1 MIAVIWGSTSFHA
14 YKLGSEGNVEA
25 ERTSARGAV
34 AVPAGGFEEALKQEI
49 GDWIHEGD
57 GRVLLSGMVG
67 ARRGWKEAPYVTVPA
82 DFDRLVEGVVR
93 VEAEGM
99 DARIV
104 PGMMAAD
111 ENGVPEVLRGE
122 ETQIFGCAGEVEKFA
137 RVCLPGLHSKW
148 VRMEG
153 GQIRG
158 FSTSMSGDLFN
169 AIRASTILHAC
180 TKHEPNDDDAFL
192 MGVERAKQSG
202 ELSHH
207 LFGVRT
213 LVLTGSMKEAG
224 ASSFLYGLLI
234 GHEVKAEAHAGEM
247 VHLIGDAK
255 LCGHYEM
262 ALLAMDISS
271 TIEPQGTALKGLK
284 RIAARLEW

>member
-34 AVPAGGFEEALKQEI
+34 AVPAGGFEEALKQEV

-57 GRVLLSGMVG
+57 GRVLLCGMVG

-137 RVCLPGLHSKW
+137 RVCLPGLHSKR
-148 VRMEG
+148 VDRFADFRLRCRAIFSMRSEPARFCTPA
-153 GQIRG
+153 Q
-158 FSTSMSGDLFN
+158 STS
-169 AIRASTILHAC
+169 
-180 TKHEPNDDDAFL
+180 
-192 MGVERAKQSG
+192 
-202 ELSHH
+202 
-207 LFGVRT
+207 RT
-213 LVLTGSMKEAG
+213 TTMR
-224 ASSFLYGLLI
+224 F
-234 GHEVKAEAHAGEM
+234 
-247 VHLIGDAK
+247 
-255 LCGHYEM
+255 
-262 ALLAMDISS
+262 
-271 TIEPQGTALKGLK
+271 
-284 RIAARLEW
+284 